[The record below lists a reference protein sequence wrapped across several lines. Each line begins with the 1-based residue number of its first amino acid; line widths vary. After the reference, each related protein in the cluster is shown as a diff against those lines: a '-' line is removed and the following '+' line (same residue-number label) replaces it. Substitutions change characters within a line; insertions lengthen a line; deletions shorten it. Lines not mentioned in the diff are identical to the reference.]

1 MALLEDLGGYLDTNL
16 ASVTLGTNLFY
27 SLMPETIANCV
38 TIYENA
44 GAPPNF
50 TMGSNGLPQLERPQ
64 LQFLLRNTA
73 YATGRALAEDIYRV
87 FTAITNQT
95 INGNLYLRVEALSVP
110 AVLERDSNNRIL
122 FTCNFDVIRKLP

>member
-1 MALLEDLGGYLDTNL
+1 
-16 ASVTLGTNLFY
+16 
-27 SLMPETIANCV
+27 
-38 TIYENA
+38 
-44 GAPPNF
+44 
-50 TMGSNGLPQLERPQ
+50 
-64 LQFLLRNTA
+64 
-73 YATGRALAEDIYRV
+73 LAEDIYRV

>member
-27 SLMPETIANCV
+27 SLMPETIPNCV

-50 TMGSNGLPQLERPQ
+50 TMGSNNLPQLERPQ
-64 LQFLLRNTA
+64 LQFLLRNTS
-73 YATGRALAEDIYRV
+73 YSTGRALAEDIYRV